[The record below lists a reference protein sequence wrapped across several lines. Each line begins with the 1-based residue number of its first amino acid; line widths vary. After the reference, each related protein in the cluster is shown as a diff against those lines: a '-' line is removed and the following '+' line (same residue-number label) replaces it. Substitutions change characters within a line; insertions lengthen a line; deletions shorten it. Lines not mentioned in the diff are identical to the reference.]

1 MYISKVKL
9 VNYRNFKNSFFNF
22 NKGIN
27 TIIGENG
34 DGKTNVF
41 RAMRLLLEDN
51 LYQYAYKLNENDFNR
66 SLGSWKGHWIII
78 SIEFSELVKD
88 ESIQALFIHGTGV
101 LEDDYVDKAT
111 YNLFFRPKA
120 NIRHQLSELEEGD
133 KEGLNTVLDSI
144 TIKDYETIFTGK
156 SSVDLN
162 DTQTYI
168 DLVGDFE
175 NVNFNFNIDTSKYGT
190 PIPHQLSI
198 SKEISF
204 TFIQALR
211 DVVSDFKNNRTNPL
225 VALLK
230 SLSDQIDEEEYRP
243 VSESV
248 KILNQSIEGLSDVQ
262 KVRKNIKDT
271 IKEAVGETYSPS
283 SLSIK
288 SNLSDDPYR
297 LLQSLKLFVGEPD
310 ETYEGGVEELSLGGA
325 NLIFLTL
332 KLLSFKY
339 QKAKETFA
347 NFLLIEEPEAHIH
360 THIQKTLFDNIRY
373 GDDTQII
380 YSTHSTQLSE
390 VSNVS
395 NMNIL
400 VKKTDY
406 AEVYQPSNGLSVESL
421 VKLERYLDAVRSN
434 LLFAKG
440 VILIEGDAEEILIP
454 LMVKKILGIS
464 LDELGISLINIRS
477 VGFEN
482 IAQIFSKDRIRR
494 RCAIIT
500 DLDKAI
506 IDTTILEADT
516 DKIKKY
522 KRRLLKSQTL
532 GEERKSRLTEFAED
546 NDYIEIYYAD
556 HTFEVDFITAGNA
569 AEAGNCIDDIYIDD
583 DTIRDAESEINS
595 DYVEDYGA
603 RIIKMANNI
612 GKGWFALTLAKYITH
627 ETFIPNYIWD
637 ALLFSASNFKKEII
651 FKIVCHRMKEN
662 EYDTDLYNEITNH
675 LSRFVENEI
684 EIDELKGILESL
696 MDDDNQIVGIIER
709 VY

>member
-1 MYISKVKL
+1 MHISKVTL
-9 VNYRNFKNSFFNF
+9 VNYRNFKNSVFKF

-34 DGKTNVF
+34 AGKTNIF
-41 RAMRLLLEDN
+41 RAIRLLLEDS
-51 LYQYAYKLNENDFNR
+51 LYQYSYKLNENDFNR

-78 SIEFSELVKD
+78 SIEFSELAKD

-101 LEDDYVDKAT
+101 IEDDYVDKAT

-120 NIRHQLSELEEGD
+120 NIRYQLSELEEGD
-133 KEGLNTVLDSI
+133 KDGLKTILDSI

-156 SSVDLN
+156 STIDFNNEDS
-162 DTQTYI
+162 YI
-168 DLVGDFE
+168 ELVGDFE
-175 NVNFNFNIDTSKYGT
+175 NVSFNFNIDTFKYGT
-190 PIPHQLSI
+190 PIPHQLSV

-225 VALLK
+225 VNLLK

-248 KILNQSIEGLSDVQ
+248 KTLNKSIEGLSDVQ
-262 KVRKNIKDT
+262 KVRNNIKET

-288 SNLSDDPYR
+288 SDLSDDPYR

-310 ETYEGGVEELSLGGA
+310 ETYEGGVDELSLGGA

-332 KLLSFKY
+332 KLLRFKY

-390 VSNVS
+390 VSNVF

-400 VKKTDY
+400 AKRTDY
-406 AEVYQPSNGLSVESL
+406 AEVYQPSNGLTPESITR
-421 VKLERYLDAVRSN
+421 LERYLDAVRSN

-440 VILIEGDAEEILIP
+440 VILVEGDAEEILIP
-454 LMVKKILGIS
+454 LMVKKILGIT

-482 IAQIFSKDRIRR
+482 IAQIFDKDRIRR

-506 IDTTILEADT
+506 IDTTILKEDT
-516 DKIKKY
+516 DKIIKY
-522 KRRLLKSQTL
+522 KKRLLKSQTL
-532 GEERKSRLTEFAED
+532 GEERKLRLTEFIKNNE
-546 NDYIEIYYAD
+546 YVKIFYAD
-556 HTFEVDFITAGNA
+556 HTLEIDFIATGNGP
-569 AEAGNCIDDIYIDD
+569 EVSNCVDDIYSDD
-583 DTIRDAESEINS
+583 DTIRLAEAEINS
-595 DYVEDYGA
+595 DYIDDYGA
-603 RIIKMANNI
+603 RVIKMANNV
-612 GKGWFALTLAKYITH
+612 GKGWFALILAKYITH
-627 ETFIPNYIWD
+627 ETFIPNYIWE
-637 ALLFSASNFKKEII
+637 ALLFTANKFKKEII
-651 FKIVCHRMKEN
+651 YKIVCHRIKEN
-662 EYDTDLYNEITNH
+662 DYKSHLSNEIKDN
-675 LSRFVENEI
+675 LNKFIKNEI
-684 EIDELKGILESL
+684 EIAELTTILEAL
-696 MDDDNQIVGIIER
+696 MDDDNQIIDIINR